1 MRPLACISAVIL
13 LLAACS
19 SDHHEAPLPPR
30 SATVSKPFVPAAAD
44 EPAAKAESALPGP
57 FDYWLM
63 ALSWS
68 PTWCEA
74 NPDNRE
80 QCGSKGFGFVLHGLW
95 PQYQRGGGPQDCPTR
110 ERVDERTIQRS
121 LGFMPSRGLIIHQW
135 RSHGACSGL
144 GADDYFRLADRA
156 YAAVNIPE
164 VLRAPRQPPRLSANA
179 VRDAFVQAN
188 PMLDADA
195 LRVICKGDRLSE
207 VRICLDADLDGRRCG
222 SGTRS
227 GCPTG
232 NLRIAVV
239 R

>member
-1 MRPLACISAVIL
+1 MP

-19 SDHHEAPLPPR
+19 PAQDEAPVAATPAVV
-30 SATVSKPFVPAAAD
+30 SAPFVP
-44 EPAAKAESALPGP
+44 SAVDRPGEKSSSKLPGN

-68 PTWCEA
+68 PTYCEA

-95 PQYQRGGGPQDCPTR
+95 PQYQRGSGPQDCPTR

-156 YAAVNIPE
+156 FSEVRIPD
-164 VLRAPRQPPRLSANA
+164 VLQAPRQPPRLSADA
-179 VRDAFVQAN
+179 VKTAFVNAN
-188 PMLDADA
+188 PGLDEDS
-195 LRVICKGDRLSE
+195 LQVICKGNRLSE
-207 VRICLDADLDGRRCG
+207 VRVCLDGDLDGRQCG
-222 SGTRS
+222 AGTRS
-227 GCPTG
+227 RCPAG
-232 NLRIAVV
+232 NLRIATV